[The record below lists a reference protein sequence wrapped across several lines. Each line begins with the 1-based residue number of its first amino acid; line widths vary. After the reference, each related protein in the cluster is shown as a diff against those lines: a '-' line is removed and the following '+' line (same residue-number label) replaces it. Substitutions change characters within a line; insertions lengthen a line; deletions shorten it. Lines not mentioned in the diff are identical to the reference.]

1 MVNTKYLF
9 HLSCTIPIVIVLV
22 LSYVFGMSIEE
33 INNTP
38 KIIRIPLIFIGIGS
52 SVTLLFFMLSETL
65 KNKKWLHLFCILF
78 IPYYMCIYYILF
90 YEKGFNS
97 AKIWRNILKK

>member
-1 MVNTKYLF
+1 
-9 HLSCTIPIVIVLV
+9 
-22 LSYVFGMSIEE
+22 MSIEE

-65 KNKKWLHLFCILF
+65 KNKKWLHLPFLPEQPHPKNYF
-78 IPYYMCIYYILF
+78 PLL
-90 YEKGFNS
+90 
-97 AKIWRNILKK
+97 WRRAQLQSL